1 MEQRKN
7 KNLMHKHK
15 ILIVDDQAE
24 QLKVTVP
31 FRTLFCREWKN
42 SHRAS
47 ARA

>member
-24 QLKVTVP
+24 QLEATVQ
-31 FRTLFCREWKN
+31 F
-42 SHRAS
+42 
-47 ARA
+47 